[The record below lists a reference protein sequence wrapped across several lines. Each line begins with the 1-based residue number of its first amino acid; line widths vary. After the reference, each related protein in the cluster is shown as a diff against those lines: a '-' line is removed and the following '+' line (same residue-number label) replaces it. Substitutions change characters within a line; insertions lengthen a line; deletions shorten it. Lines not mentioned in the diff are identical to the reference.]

1 MKYGVTITRG
11 AAPWQIFQQNED
23 GFAAIRLEGEYH
35 LVRLSQEL
43 PLEFTSVPDAKT
55 TVKARI
61 ALESTGESVVPWTLC
76 EVTGDGH
83 WRIEFPRVPA
93 GGLYRIET
101 YMDLSLIHILGAD
114 RRHARRPAGHDD
126 HAAEEQRLGRLC
138 PVRRARHRQ

>member
-11 AAPWQIFQQNED
+11 ASPWQIFQQNED

-43 PLEFTSVPDAKT
+43 PLEFTHVPDAKT

-76 EVTGDGH
+76 EVTGGGH
-83 WRIEFPRVPA
+83 WRIEFPRVPCL
-93 GGLYRIET
+93 LYT
-101 YMDLSLIHILGAD
+101 STTAANT
-114 RRHARRPAGHDD
+114 ARTATT
-126 HAAEEQRLGRLC
+126 C
-138 PVRRARHRQ
+138 WTF